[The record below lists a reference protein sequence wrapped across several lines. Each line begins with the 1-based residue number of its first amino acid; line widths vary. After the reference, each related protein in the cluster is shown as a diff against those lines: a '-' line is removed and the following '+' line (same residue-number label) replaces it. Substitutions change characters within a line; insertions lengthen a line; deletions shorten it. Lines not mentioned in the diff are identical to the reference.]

1 MLDDVATDYAIQDYQ
16 AAGSEAQ
23 AEVKQLL
30 AYTAAHNLPP
40 VEEASILLTAFLGL
54 QIGYRNQPL
63 FHYVVERTYEL
74 LPQLLSEKDS
84 LSNMAN
90 SKLTAHL
97 LILLYAETLDDT
109 LQPDIDHLM
118 AIWADTSPT
127 EEDRYALQL
136 YNRVYAA

>member
-16 AAGSEAQ
+16 ATGREAQ

-54 QIGYRNQPL
+54 QIGYRNWAL
-63 FHYVVERTYEL
+63 FHHIVERTYEL
-74 LPQLLSEKDS
+74 LPQLLSEKDA

-97 LILLYAETLDDT
+97 LIQLYAETQDDT
-109 LQPDIDHLM
+109 LLPDIDHLM